1 MDNRSFAS
9 ASSASPPS
17 APASPSVGYPT
28 NGNPSL
34 AIPAT
39 IPGDYWFYQLGE
51 ELRAVIEAG
60 GLTPAAATLTQ
71 LRDAILSTQAPIQG
85 AFKNLAASATGLSAT
100 ITATVDEIA
109 VETAS
114 NIYKTLRSVSLSI
127 NSAGAGANGLDTGA
141 LAVSTWYSVWV
152 IYNPTTG
159 TTAGL
164 ISLSATAPTL
174 PSGYTYKAR
183 IGWVRTDGTA
193 NKYPLGFKQ
202 YGCRV
207 QYTVA
212 AGSNLTA
219 LPVMS
224 SGAQGS
230 TTTPTWVAVATG
242 VFVPTTAAS
251 INIVLT
257 GNSST
262 GISLMAAPNA
272 AYGSR
277 TSTTNQPPVVISSAA
292 SAQCNNTPANFI
304 IETANIY
311 FAADGG
317 AMLAAGWEDNL

>member
-1 MDNRSFAS
+1 MDNRSFES

-39 IPGDYWFYQLGE
+39 IPGDYWFYQIGE
-51 ELRAVIEAG
+51 ELRAMIETG
-60 GLTPAAATLTQ
+60 GLTPAAGTLTQ

-100 ITATVDEIA
+100 ITATADEIA

-114 NIYKTLRSVSLSI
+114 NVYKTLRSVSLSI
-127 NSAGAGANGLDTGA
+127 NSAGSGANGLDTGTIA
-141 LAVSTWYSVWV
+141 ASTWYSVWV
-152 IYNPTTG
+152 IYNPTTS

-193 NKYPLGFKQ
+193 NKYPLSFKQ
-202 YGCRV
+202 VGRRSQLV
-207 QYTVA
+207 IA

-219 LPVMS
+219 LPVMAN
-224 SGAQGS
+224 GIS
-230 TTTPTWVAVATG
+230 TGNVATG
-242 VFVPTTAAS
+242 NFVPPTASEIAVYLGG
-251 INIVLT
+251 NIAVNTGGGTGPSAVYTYGNGGNAPLNCYNANTNGIQANGYAQFVLEST
-257 GNSST
+257 NIHYSSDSANLT
-262 GISLMAAPNA
+262 L
-272 AYGSR
+272 
-277 TSTTNQPPVVISSAA
+277 SSAGWVD
-292 SAQCNNTPANFI
+292 NF
-304 IETANIY
+304 
-311 FAADGG
+311 
-317 AMLAAGWEDNL
+317 